1 MVLSHRPTA
10 TVSLCRLYLK
20 LWTITQSDFS
30 GWFLPCSNSSMLSNV
45 FNSSHQECSN
55 YGPRVSCD
63 PRSSFY
69 WPAANSG
76 NIIEYGLHKKLKLN
90 SVALLSFNT
99 RWSQPWKQCFATVTA
114 TVRTASSYDNREQA
128 MSNQECYLRK

>member
-1 MVLSHRPTA
+1 MEPLAGGLGLYCSLRRALAMVSNSFESYPGLLARNGRPVALVATRSLSVLSHRPTA

-45 FNSSHQECSN
+45 FNSSHQGCSN

-69 WPAANSG
+69 WPVANSE
-76 NIIEYGLHKKLKLN
+76 NIIEYGLHEKL
-90 SVALLSFNT
+90 
-99 RWSQPWKQCFATVTA
+99 
-114 TVRTASSYDNREQA
+114 
-128 MSNQECYLRK
+128 